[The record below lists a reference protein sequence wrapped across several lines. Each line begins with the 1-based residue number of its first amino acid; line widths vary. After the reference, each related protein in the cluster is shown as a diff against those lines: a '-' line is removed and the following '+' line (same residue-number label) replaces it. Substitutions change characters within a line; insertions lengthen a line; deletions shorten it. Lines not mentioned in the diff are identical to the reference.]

1 MPLSSWFPGKKPQS
15 VREQKGAI
23 KQVPDGIW
31 SKCASCN
38 KIVYQKELRADLMV
52 CPQCGHH
59 YQMTAAER
67 IDLIADPGSFKEFDA
82 GISSV
87 DPLGF
92 EGSKPYMDTLERA
105 KSRTDLHEAVVYG
118 TATIMDSR
126 VVLGVMDFRFV
137 GASMG
142 SAVGEKITRSA
153 EKAIEERCPL
163 VLFCASGGARM
174 QEGMLSLMQMAKTSA
189 AMERLGRAGIP
200 YIAVLTDP
208 TTGGVS
214 ASFATLADI
223 MLAEPKAL
231 IGFAGPRVIE
241 QTIGQKLPKGFQR
254 SEFLLDHGMLDQIV
268 PRSEMRE
275 RLATII
281 SHLNCPA
288 PQHNS
293 DNGSKPAA
301 EKKPKKP
308 TAAKKKSADG

>member
-1 MPLSSWFPGKKPQS
+1 MPLSSWFPSKKPQGAG
-15 VREQKGAI
+15 EQKGAA

-38 KIVYQKELRADLMV
+38 KIIYQKELRADLMV

-67 IDLIADPGSFKEFDA
+67 IELVSDPGSFEEYGA
-82 GISSV
+82 GITSV

-92 EGSKPYMDTLERA
+92 EGTKPYVNTLERA
-105 KSRTDLHEAVVYG
+105 KGRTDLNEAVVYG
-118 TATIMDSR
+118 TASIMDSP
-126 VVLGVMDFRFV
+126 VVIGVMDFRFV

-142 SAVGEKITRSA
+142 SAVGEKITLAA
-153 EKAIEERCPL
+153 EKAIERKCPL

-189 AMERLGRAGIP
+189 VMERLGRNGIP
-200 YIAVLTDP
+200 YISVLTDP

-223 MLAEPKAL
+223 VLAEPKAL

-254 SEFLLDHGMLDQIV
+254 SEFLLENGMLDQIV

-275 RLATII
+275 RLGTII
-281 SHLNCPA
+281 AHLA
-288 PQHNS
+288 P
-293 DNGSKPAA
+293 
-301 EKKPKKP
+301 P
-308 TAAKKKSADG
+308 TPVEAPTSGEVS